1 MGYIQQALLLLMKDK
16 AYPDITIGEITAKAG
31 VNRSTYYRHFD
42 TKESIIHSYLDS
54 IMETYQKRFQQLH
67 SQDFT
72 LYLRT
77 MFETFYENKENLTH
91 IHQSGLPGLP
101 IRARPAFGARRQIV
115 HESAAIDLR
124 GSRRPAD
131 NGITGVFFPDAGKR
145 PVRGAQFRQGEEVA
159 VDVSVHA
166 LQNVADDFWSVHIA
180 PQCTKA
186 VKVNWISFHTSPC
199 FWNTSVVV
207 KWWVVGWPPS
217 SRP

>member
-1 MGYIQQALLLLMKDK
+1 MRRKNITSEMMMEYIQQALLLLMKDK

-91 IHQSGLPGLP
+91 IHQSGLTMFETFYENKENLTHIHQSGLSYMLLDVLM
-101 IRARPAFGARRQIV
+101 ARFHFDEIPSDQ
-115 HESAAIDLR
+115 
-124 GSRRPAD
+124 
-131 NGITGVFFPDAGKR
+131 
-145 PVRGAQFRQGEEVA
+145 QFRISYHIGGINSNMLLWLAHDMKETPDEMTII
-159 VDVSVHA
+159 A
-166 LQNVADDFWSVHIA
+166 LQCGAEKSLSLF
-180 PQCTKA
+180 
-186 VKVNWISFHTSPC
+186 
-199 FWNTSVVV
+199 
-207 KWWVVGWPPS
+207 
-217 SRP
+217 RE

>member
-1 MGYIQQALLLLMKDK
+1 MRRKNITSEMMMEYIEQALLLLMKDK

-91 IHQSGLPGLP
+91 IHQSGLSYMLLDVLM
-101 IRARPAFGARRQIV
+101 ARF
-115 HESAAIDLR
+115 HFDE
-124 GSRRPAD
+124 
-131 NGITGVFFPDAGKR
+131 ITSDQ
-145 PVRGAQFRQGEEVA
+145 QFRI
-159 VDVSVHA
+159 SY
-166 LQNVADDFWSVHIA
+166 HIGGSTA
-180 PQCTKA
+180 IC
-186 VKVNWISFHTSPC
+186 C
-199 FWNTSVVV
+199 FGLHMT
-207 KWWVVGWPPS
+207 
-217 SRP
+217 